1 MFHDTYMACC
11 KAAEGKLGLLKKN
24 PLGYFV
30 SSMLAGMFVA
40 FGGMVSTV
48 MSSMAADAGS
58 TVPKLIAALL
68 FSSALSLVIAA
79 GSELFTGNNMVMAA
93 GALEKR
99 VSWGDVAY
107 VWIVCWLGN
116 LAGSILTVVFYQLSG
131 AIAPVH
137 AAAFAATA
145 LAKVS
150 YTPVQMIFRG
160 IFCNICVCLA
170 VWCSIKLQNEVAK
183 LIMSV
188 WCILIFMI
196 CGFEHSVANM
206 ASILIGMLNAGDT
219 VIPVLGYFKSLF
231 FVSIGNILG
240 GAAFVAL
247 PYWVISWEKK
257 Q

>member
-1 MFHDTYMACC
+1 MMFRDTFMVCC
-11 KAAEGKLGLLKKN
+11 KAAEGKLGFLKKN

-48 MSSMAADAGS
+48 MSALAADAGC

-68 FSSALSLVIAA
+68 FSSALSLVVAA

-99 VSWGDVAY
+99 VSWGDVAL
-107 VWIVCWLGN
+107 VWLVCWLGN
-116 LAGSILTVVFYQLSG
+116 LAGSVLTVVLYQLSG
-131 AIAPVH
+131 AIAPLH

-145 LAKVS
+145 LTKVS
-150 YTPVQMIFRG
+150 YPPVQMVIRG

-170 VWCSIKLQNEVAK
+170 VWCSLKLQNEAAK
-183 LIMSV
+183 LIMCV

-206 ASILIGMLNAGDT
+206 ASILIGMLNSGDT
-219 VIPVLGYFKSLF
+219 VIPVMGYLKSLF
-231 FVSIGNILG
+231 YVSIGNILG
-240 GAAFVAL
+240 GAVFVAL
-247 PYWVISWEKK
+247 PYWVIGWEKK
-257 Q
+257 